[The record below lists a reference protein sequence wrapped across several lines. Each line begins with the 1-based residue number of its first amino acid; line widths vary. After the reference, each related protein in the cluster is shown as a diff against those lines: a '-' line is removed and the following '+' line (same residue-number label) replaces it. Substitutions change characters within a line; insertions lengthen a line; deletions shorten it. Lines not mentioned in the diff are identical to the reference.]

1 MLILSL
7 LAHHPEAGDPDLLD
21 WIKHQLDAMI
31 GLGPGLI
38 VIGVG
43 LLLVS
48 IPSAIIL
55 VYMAQRRKGYYRDS

>member
-21 WIKHQLDAMI
+21 WIKHQLDSMI

-38 VIGVG
+38 VIGVV

-48 IPSAIIL
+48 IPVVIIL
-55 VYMAQRRKGYYRDS
+55 VYMAQQRGAYPRDS